1 MTIKEA
7 RKIIA
12 DAGFSLRKDGDDVLL
27 WGYSPQ
33 GVPASY
39 LCFRADNERLRK
51 IAAACQMPT
60 TIEGYRPPYV
70 RQREIRKIER
80 TISSG
85 NANALQ

>member
-12 DAGFSLRKDGDDVLL
+12 DAGFSFRKDGNDILL

-60 TIEGYRPPYV
+60 KIENYRPPYV
-70 RQREIRKIER
+70 RQREIRNIER
-80 TISSG
+80 TISNG
-85 NANALQ
+85 NANTL